1 MKLGKT
7 AAVLLA
13 LGMTLGMQGPG
24 RCQSSDDFNG
34 PELSPAWAF
43 ITPSTPGSY
52 LDLTSR
58 PGFLHMVSSDLDA
71 PRLWQAVSGAWA
83 LEVRLEFD
91 PSDDFEDAGI
101 LIDGERVAE
110 FAFDAR
116 FGGRVVS
123 CLGGFSG
130 YTGRTVVF
138 RILQTSDQQIGF
150 WLGEDGLWHE
160 DLSGVRYQVASTVG
174 LFLARHDQDGHTPR
188 PASADFDYFDCSPWT
203 PTPVKSSSWARLKG
217 LYR

>member
-1 MKLGKT
+1 MPVVLWRRFREARILPEGRRRTGARSAGCAERKRGMKLGKT

-34 PELSPAWAF
+34 PALSPAWTF

-71 PRLWQAVSGAWA
+71 PRLWQAVSGSWA

-91 PSDDFEDAGI
+91 
-101 LIDGERVAE
+101 
-110 FAFDAR
+110 
-116 FGGRVVS
+116 
-123 CLGGFSG
+123 
-130 YTGRTVVF
+130 
-138 RILQTSDQQIGF
+138 
-150 WLGEDGLWHE
+150 
-160 DLSGVRYQVASTVG
+160 
-174 LFLARHDQDGHTPR
+174 
-188 PASADFDYFDCSPWT
+188 
-203 PTPVKSSSWARLKG
+203 
-217 LYR
+217 